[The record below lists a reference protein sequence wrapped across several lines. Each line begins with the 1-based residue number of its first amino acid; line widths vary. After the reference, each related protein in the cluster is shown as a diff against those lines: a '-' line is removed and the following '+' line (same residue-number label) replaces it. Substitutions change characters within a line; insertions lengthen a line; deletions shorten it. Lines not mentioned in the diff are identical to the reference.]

1 MALLVTLP
9 LLLQDERWRQENN
22 SETLGLAS
30 LEYMAHQE
38 EGKGGGD
45 GGRKGKRGKGLRLK
59 KGEAN
64 NQL

>member
-38 EGKGGGD
+38 EGKGGG
-45 GGRKGKRGKGLRLK
+45 GRGKEGE
-59 KGEAN
+59 KGEGT
-64 NQL
+64 QTQKGRSK